1 MRTVGGLIKT
11 LAVLTQTFDNES
23 YEATESKPFVIY
35 ISISL
40 FKKTSMSIH
49 IRTESYM
56 LTAYAKTKK
65 RNVASRVPLDT
76 WLGDRNEYSLPSS
89 AMNSSV
95 KQLHPRSDTTS
106 IHKRFKWTF
115 FPSL

>member
-1 MRTVGGLIKT
+1 MRTVGGRIKT
-11 LAVLTQTFDNES
+11 LAVLTQTFDDES

-56 LTAYAKTKK
+56 LTAYEKTKK
-65 RNVASRVPLDT
+65 K
-76 WLGDRNEYSLPSS
+76 G
-89 AMNSSV
+89 M
-95 KQLHPRSDTTS
+95 
-106 IHKRFKWTF
+106 
-115 FPSL
+115 